1 MKQLI
6 AVIAFLLAGM
16 TSVSAQSIVE
26 HLQKDEQDK
35 GKVKV
40 NHSKEIDKLV
50 NGETK
55 TITPTPAP
63 TKQDDNKVRQKNDDT
78 SQKNDNAQQKPDS
91 TASKNNESKDNDSEN
106 EPKAETRH
114 RTVVSH
120 NDLDTESHTVDTRK
134 KVMRNAQKV
143 TGYRVQVYSG
153 GSSRNDRQ
161 KAQAA
166 SNKIKAKYPNL
177 PVYVHFYSPSWKCRV
192 GNFRSYEE
200 ANKVLKQMKAM
211 GYSSACIVKG
221 KITVQ

>member
-40 NHSKEIDKLV
+40 NHSKEIDQLV

-55 TITPTPAP
+55 VITPTPAP
-63 TKQDDNKVRQKNDDT
+63 TKQDDNKTQQK
-78 SQKNDNAQQKPDS
+78 QENAPQKPDS

-134 KVMRNAQKV
+134 
-143 TGYRVQVYSG
+143 
-153 GSSRNDRQ
+153 
-161 KAQAA
+161 
-166 SNKIKAKYPNL
+166 IKAKYPNL

-200 ANKVLKQMKAM
+200 ANKVLKQMKAL

>member
-35 GKVKV
+35 GKIKV
-40 NHSKEIDKLV
+40 NHSKEIDQLV

-55 TITPTPAP
+55 VITTTPAP
-63 TKQDDNKVRQKNDDT
+63 TKQDDNKTQQK
-78 SQKNDNAQQKPDS
+78 QENAPQKPDS

-106 EPKAETRH
+106 EPKTETRH

-200 ANKVLKQMKAM
+200 ANKVLKQMKAL